1 MGMRVKNSLDWD
13 PVSFEFRGKM
23 HSAPAACRKDL
34 ARMIGAIE
42 GMVQKLANEEVELRR
57 NRKDTSLKHHELLE
71 RINQSIDDF
80 EKWLMLA
87 HLQHG

>member
-1 MGMRVKNSLDWD
+1 MRVKNSLDWD
-13 PVSFEFRGKM
+13 SVSAQLRGQM
-23 HSAPAACRKDL
+23 HTAPHVCRKDL

-42 GMVQKLANEEVELRR
+42 GMVQRLANEEVELRR
-57 NRKDTSLKHHELLE
+57 NRKDTSAKHQNLLD
-71 RINQSIDDF
+71 RINQSIDEF

>member
-1 MGMRVKNSLDWD
+1 MRVNNSLDWD
-13 PVSFEFRGKM
+13 PVSFELRGKM
-23 HSAPAACRKDL
+23 QSAPQACRKDL

-42 GMVQKLANEEVELRR
+42 GMVQRLANEEVELRR
-57 NRKDTSLKHHELLE
+57 THKDTSAKRDELLP
-71 RINQSIDDF
+71 RINQAIEDF

>member
-1 MGMRVKNSLDWD
+1 
-13 PVSFEFRGKM
+13 M

-42 GMVQKLANEEVELRR
+42 NLAQRLANEEVELRR
-57 NRKDTSLKHHELLE
+57 TRKDTSIKHNELLE
-71 RINQSIDDF
+71 RINQAIEDF

-87 HLQHG
+87 YLQHG

>member
-1 MGMRVKNSLDWD
+1 MRVKNSLDWD
-13 PVSFEFRGKM
+13 VVSGQMRDQM
-23 HSAPAACRKDL
+23 HTAPQSCRKDL

-42 GMVQKLANEEVELRR
+42 GMVQRLANEEVDLRR
-57 NRKDTSLKHHELLE
+57 NRKDTSAKHQSLLE
-71 RINQSIDDF
+71 RINQAIEDF

>member
-1 MGMRVKNSLDWD
+1 MKNSLDWD

-23 HSAPAACRKDL
+23 QNAPATCRKDL
-34 ARMIGAIE
+34 ARMIGAVE

-57 NRKDTSLKHHELLE
+57 NRKDTSIKHQQLLE
-71 RINQSIDDF
+71 RINQALEDF

>member
-1 MGMRVKNSLDWD
+1 MLVKNSLDWD
-13 PVSFEFRGKM
+13 SVSAQLRGQM
-23 HSAPAACRKDL
+23 HTAPQVCRKDL

-42 GMVQKLANEEVELRR
+42 GMVQRLANEEVELRR
-57 NRKDTSLKHHELLE
+57 NRKDTSAKHQDLLD
-71 RINQSIDDF
+71 RINQSIDEF